1 MDVLSDALRV
11 IRLRGAFFLNAEFG
25 EPWCVVA
32 PTGVEL
38 ARRHAGADH
47 RVAVSHLIVEGGCWL
62 KSRGGEAMPLEPGDV
77 VVLPHGDAHQLGSGR
92 NRAPIRQGDAVHLE
106 LPALRRARYGG
117 DGASTS
123 VICGWFSYEGHL
135 ANAVMAA
142 WPSVVRT
149 NVRRRP
155 AGEWLE
161 RAARHAID
169 EAADG
174 RPGSDAF
181 GNRVAELLF
190 FEALRGYIE
199 AMPPAQAGWL
209 AGLRDPL
216 VARSLALMHARPS
229 DPWTIASM
237 AREVNS
243 SRTVLAE
250 RFTTMV
256 GIPPMQYLTRW
267 RVVLAAHLL
276 RGGEANLGRIAESV
290 GYESDA
296 AFSRAFKREFGV
308 PPGAWRRAGLPA
320 S

>member
-32 PTGVEL
+32 PAGADL
-38 ARRHAGADH
+38 ARRHAAAGE
-47 RVAVSHLIVEGGCWL
+47 RVAVSHLIIEGGCWINAE
-62 KSRGGEAMPLEPGDV
+62 GGEMISLEPGDV
-77 VVLPHGDAHQLGSGR
+77 VVLPHGDAHHIGSGR
-92 NRAPIRQGDAVHLE
+92 NRAPMGQGDAVHLE

-117 DGASTS
+117 DGPGTS

-135 ANAVMAA
+135 ANAVIAA
-142 WPSVVRT
+142 WPRGVRT

-155 AGEWLE
+155 AGQWLE
-161 RAARHAID
+161 NAARHAVA
-169 EAADG
+169 EAAAE
-174 RPGSDAF
+174 RAGSEALA
-181 GNRVAELLF
+181 NTVAELLF
-190 FEALRGYIE
+190 LEALRGYIDS
-199 AMPPAQAGWL
+199 MPGQPAGWL

-216 VARSLALMHARPS
+216 VARSLALMHGRPS
-229 DPWTIASM
+229 HPWTIASL

-250 RFTTMV
+250 RFATMV
-256 GIPPMQYLTRW
+256 GLPPMQYLTRW

-290 GYESDA
+290 GYESEA
-296 AFSRAFKREFGV
+296 AFSRAFKRQFGA
-308 PPGAWRRAGLPA
+308 PPGAWRRAGLP